1 MTSPGK
7 IRDVAVMVRNSKN
20 CISQRKNEYDKR
32 ELAVSSR
39 WRSPAGN
46 SFKTAEKRV
55 SNHIGIIINEHT
67 DLYSKLVRLADNV
80 KRAEKE
86 NVLI

>member
-1 MTSPGK
+1 
-7 IRDVAVMVRNSKN
+7 MVRNSKN
-20 CISQRKNEYDKR
+20 SISQRKNDYDKR
-32 ELAVSSR
+32 ELTVSSK

-46 SFKTAEKRV
+46 SFKNAEKRT
-55 SNHIGIIINEHT
+55 SNQVGVFINEHV

-86 NVLI
+86 EVI